1 MIESIVPKAYLSSV
15 EGLSTVQNTDYP
27 LMPFGEL
34 TISFFNHLSRAILK
48 HPDLRITPAFA
59 ALGFWLR
66 KSNLKKILKENQAF
80 IESSNYRIEPLGLV
94 FHVCPSNV
102 DTMFFYSLVISMLA
116 GNKNIV
122 RISSKLDHPL
132 MFDLFDLVNKSLNEE
147 DFKVFEN
154 YINIVKY
161 ERNDEINGAI
171 SLNSDGRIIWGG
183 DETVR
188 QFKSYE
194 TKPKVKDLFFADRVS
209 YSLLKSEIAND
220 LSEDETSTL
229 IQNLYND
236 IYTFDQKGC
245 SSPHCLFLLGDKD
258 QNNIFLKKAYK
269 LISKYAEKN
278 YDTDIGSIATFKF
291 NQITEDI
298 IDSKIESSIHDN
310 NYLVLSELR
319 GDTVP
324 ETCGTG
330 YLYFVH
336 LGDLSEL
343 KKYINRKIQS
353 VGYYGLSDTD
363 LDAMTQLS
371 YAKGVDRIIPIGQ
384 ALDFDYIWDGY
395 NILTEMVSLK
405 TVR

>member
-1 MIESIVPKAYLSSV
+1 MIEGIVPNAYLSSV
-15 EGLSTVQNTDYP
+15 DGLSTVQNTDYT
-27 LMPFGEL
+27 LKPFHAL
-34 TISFFNHLSRAILK
+34 TISFFNHLSREILK
-48 HPDLRITPAFA
+48 HPELRKSPAFA

-80 IESSNYRIEPLGLV
+80 IESRNYRIEPLGLV

-122 RISSKLDHPL
+122 RISSKLDHPQ
-132 MFDLFDLVNKSLNEE
+132 MFDLFDLVNKSLEE
-147 DFKVFEN
+147 EAFKVFAN
-154 YINIVKY
+154 YINIIKY
-161 ERNDEINGAI
+161 ERSDEISEAI
-171 SLNSDGRIIWGG
+171 SLLSDGRIIWGG
-183 DETVR
+183 DETVK

-209 YSLLKSEIAND
+209 YSLIKSKVAND
-220 LSEDETSTL
+220 LSEDETNNL
-229 IQNLYND
+229 VQNLYND

-245 SSPHCLFLLGDKD
+245 SSPHCLFLLGDKE
-258 QNNIFLKKAYK
+258 QNSLFLKKTYT
-269 LISKYAEKN
+269 LISQLAEEN

-298 IDSKIESSIHDN
+298 LDNKIESSLHSN
-310 NYLVLSELR
+310 NYLILSELK
-319 GDTVP
+319 GEVVP

-336 LGDLSEL
+336 LADLSEM
-343 KKYINRKIQS
+343 KNYINRKIQS
-353 VGYYGLSDTD
+353 LGYYGLSKEDLNLLTD
-363 LDAMTQLS
+363 VS
-371 YAKGVDRIIPIGQ
+371 YTKGVDRIIPIGQ

-395 NILTEMVSLK
+395 NILTELVSLK